1 MLVFMFHIAFGILL
15 IALVAGVALI
25 FKAKKYDS
33 KLGKVLGV
41 LIVLF
46 ALGHLACTSYFGM
59 SYWKKGYFE
68 MPMAAKM
75 QHKMDSKGNVLIVNP

>member
-1 MLVFMFHIAFGILL
+1 MAFGILL
-15 IALVAGVALI
+15 IALVAGMALF

-33 KLGKVLGV
+33 AFGKFLGI
-41 LIVLF
+41 LIILF
-46 ALGHLACTSYFGM
+46 AVLHLVCTSYYGM

-75 QHKMDSKGNVLIVNP
+75 QQKIINPAPAPAAQH